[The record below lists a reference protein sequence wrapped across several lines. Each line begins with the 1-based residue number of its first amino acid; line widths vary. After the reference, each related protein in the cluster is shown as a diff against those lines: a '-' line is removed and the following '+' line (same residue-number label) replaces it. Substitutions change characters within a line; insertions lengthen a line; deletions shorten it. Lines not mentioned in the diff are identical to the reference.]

1 MRRLF
6 HGSFFILHFSVPLLA
21 FQPPRRPVDLLVHH
35 ARLYTVNDRFAV
47 AEAMAVKD
55 GKILAVGTNAQ
66 ILGKFSAKNQF
77 DAKGKPVYPGF
88 IDAHAHFLRY
98 GLGLTQADLVGTAS
112 WAEILET
119 LKTYAAT
126 HPEGWVIGRGWDQN
140 DWPDKAFPTNDEL
153 NRLFPTRPVY
163 LTRVDGHAAVVN
175 DAALKA
181 AGVTG
186 NETVTGGEIKRRDG
200 KPTGVLIDNA
210 MGLVRQAIPEPTKKQ
225 LQDGLLAAQQN
236 CFAAGLTTVD
246 DCGIDASDVDL
257 IDEMQKAGSLKMR
270 VYAMLSDDSL
280 NYARFL
286 PSGPYRTDRLTVRSF
301 KVYGDGALGSRGA
314 CLLAAYADQPNWSGF
329 LLSPPGHFRR
339 VAETLAKTDFQ
350 MCTHAIGDSANRTLL
365 NIYAEVLRGKNDRRW
380 RIEHAQVVSEA
391 DVETFGKFNIIPS
404 VQPTHAT
411 SDMYWAVA
419 RLGTF
424 RVKMAY
430 AFKRLMTQNGWIPL
444 GTDFPVE
451 DISPFKTFLASV
463 FRQDAKGYPAGGFQ
477 PENALSRQETLRGMT
492 VWAAKSN
499 FEEAEKGSLEAGKV
513 ADFIVLDRDLMTVPS
528 RDILKTRV
536 LATFVGGERVYGQ
549 P

>member
-1 MRRLF
+1 MHFLTSLF
-6 HGSFFILHFSVPLLA
+6 LVPFFA
-21 FQPPRRPVDLLVHH
+21 FQPPRQPVDLLVHH
-35 ARLYTVNDRFAV
+35 ARLYTVNENFAV

-55 GKILAVGTNAQ
+55 GKVVAVGTNAE
-66 ILGKFSAKNQF
+66 ILERFSAKTQL
-77 DAKGKPVYPGF
+77 DAQGKPVYPGF

-112 WAEILET
+112 WADILE
-119 LKTYAAT
+119 KIKPYAAA
-126 HPEGWVIGRGWDQN
+126 HPEGWIVGRGWDQN
-140 DWPDKAFPTNDEL
+140 DWPDKAFPTNDDL

-163 LTRVDGHAAVVN
+163 LTRVDGHAAIAN
-175 DAALKA
+175 EAALRA

-186 NETVTGGEIKRRDG
+186 AETVSGGEIKRRADG
-200 KPTGVLIDNA
+200 QPTGVLVDNA
-210 MGLVRQAIPEPTKKQ
+210 MSLLRRAIPEPTKKQ
-225 LQDGLLAAQQN
+225 LQDGLLAAQRN

-246 DCGIDASDVDL
+246 DCGIDAPDVDL
-257 IDEMQKAGSLKMR
+257 IDELQKAGRLKMR

-286 PSGPYRTDRLTVRSF
+286 PSGPYKTDRLTVRSF

-314 CLLAAYADQPNWSGF
+314 CLLAAYADQPGWSGF

-350 MCTHAIGDSANRTLL
+350 LCTHAIGDSANRTLL
-365 NIYAEVLRGKNDRRW
+365 TIYGDVLRGKNDRRW

-391 DVETFGKFNIIPS
+391 DFALFGKFNVIPS

-419 RLGTF
+419 RLGAF

-430 AFKRLMTQNGWIPL
+430 AFKRLMQQNGWIPL

-451 DISPFKTFLASV
+451 DISPLKTFLASV
-463 FRQDAKGYPAGGFQ
+463 FRQDAQGYPTGGFQ

-492 VWAAKSN
+492 SWAAKSN
-499 FEEAEKGSLEAGKV
+499 FEEREKGSLEAGKV
-513 ADFIVLDRDLMTVPS
+513 ADFILLDQDLMTIPAK
-528 RDILKTRV
+528 DILKTRV
-536 LATFVGGERVYGQ
+536 LATFVGGEKVF
-549 P
+549 

>member
-1 MRRLF
+1 MNLRLF
-6 HGSFFILHFSVPLLA
+6 YLLPA
-21 FQPPRRPVDLLVHH
+21 LLPGLAVAQPPRQPVDLLVHH

-47 AEAMAVKD
+47 AEAMAVKN
-55 GKILAVGTNAQ
+55 GTIVAVGTNAQ
-66 ILGKFSAKNQF
+66 ILGKFSAKNQV
-77 DAKGKPVYPGF
+77 DAQGKPVYPGF

-112 WAEILET
+112 WAEILEK
-119 LKTYAAT
+119 LKSYAAA
-126 HPEGWVIGRGWDQN
+126 HPDGWVIGRGWDQN
-140 DWPDKAFPTNDEL
+140 DWPDKAFPTNDDL
-153 NRLFPTRPVY
+153 NRLFPDRPVY
-163 LTRVDGHAAVVN
+163 LTRVDGHAAIVN
-175 DAALKA
+175 AAALKA

-186 NETVTGGEIKRRDG
+186 SETVTGGEIKVRDG
-200 KPTGVLIDNA
+200 KPTGVLVDNA
-210 MGLVRQAIPEPTKKQ
+210 IGLVRRAIPEPTKQ
-225 LQDGLLAAQQN
+225 QIQNGLLAAQRN
-236 CFAAGLTTVD
+236 CFAVGLTTVD
-246 DCGIDASDVDL
+246 DCGIDAPEVDL
-257 IDEMQKAGSLKMR
+257 IDEMQKAGRLKMR

-286 PSGPYRTDRLTVRSF
+286 PRGPYRTDRLTVRSF

-314 CLLAAYADQPNWSGF
+314 CLLAAYADQPTWKGF
-329 LLSPPGHFRR
+329 LLHEPGHFRR

-365 NIYAEVLRGKNDRRW
+365 TIYAAVLRGKNDRRW

-391 DVETFGKFNIIPS
+391 DFATFGNYNVIPS

-419 RLGTF
+419 RLGAF

-430 AFKRLMTQNGWIPL
+430 AFKRLMRQNGWIPL

-451 DISPFKTFLASV
+451 DISPLKTFLAAV

-477 PENALSRQETLRGMT
+477 PENALSRPETLRGMT
-492 VWAAKSN
+492 IWAAKSN
-499 FEEAEKGSLEAGKV
+499 FEEGEKGSLEVGKV
-513 ADFIVLDRDLMTVPS
+513 ADFIVLDRDLMTVPA

-536 LATFVGGERVYGQ
+536 LATFVGGEKVYGL